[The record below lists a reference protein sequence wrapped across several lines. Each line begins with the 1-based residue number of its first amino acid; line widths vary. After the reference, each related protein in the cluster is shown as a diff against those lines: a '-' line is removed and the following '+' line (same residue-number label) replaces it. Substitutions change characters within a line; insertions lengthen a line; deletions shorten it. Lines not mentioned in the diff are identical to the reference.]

1 MPCLPF
7 VSEPEAGLSAHP
19 PQSKCKKWSHPFF
32 VLNTSYFTVAL
43 TRWQAATTPQS
54 HWKTSHGFRL
64 RSPKVPS
71 KTPPHD
77 VRNASDEAKNWLQLL
92 SVLLFSVSVL
102 KTNTNFPF
110 NGNKTHISIA
120 SSHVISNP
128 EDQRDKNQAMESVLT
143 ISDPGSTSFP
153 LHTNPSTTT
162 SYTTHKL
169 TQAGYTPSSHSD
181 KEQLCERQTMASDR
195 DTTQ

>member
-71 KTPPHD
+71 KTPPPTMWGMP
-77 VRNASDEAKNWLQLL
+77 RMKPKTGCSCYLCCCFL
-92 SVLLFSVSVL
+92 SLFWRQIQ
-102 KTNTNFPF
+102 
-110 NGNKTHISIA
+110 ISIA

-128 EDQRDKNQAMESVLT
+128 EDERDKNQAMESVLT

-153 LHTNPSTTT
+153 LHTNRSTTT
-162 SYTTHKL
+162 SSTTHTSSL
-169 TQAGYTPSSHSD
+169 RQATRLPATD
-181 KEQLCERQTMASDR
+181 KEQLCERQTMASDT